1 MNNKLVLGTVQF
13 GCQYGINSAGRPDE
27 KTVLEIL
34 DLAYHSGI
42 TNLDTSSAYGN
53 AEYILGK
60 VLSASDSSFQIIS
73 KYPESGK
80 SVATV
85 LDQINRFT
93 RIFCLWVFTS
103 SFQSLPE

>member
-13 GCQYGINSAGRPDE
+13 GCQYGINSAERPDE

-73 KYPESGK
+73 KYPEVCSNCFR
-80 SVATV
+80 S
-85 LDQINRFT
+85 DINRFT

>member
-42 TNLDTSSAYGN
+42 TNLCSMPFRM
-53 AEYILGK
+53 AETLPSPSRRIT
-60 VLSASDSSFQIIS
+60 DIS
-73 KYPESGK
+73 
-80 SVATV
+80 
-85 LDQINRFT
+85 NRAG
-93 RIFCLWVFTS
+93 W
-103 SFQSLPE
+103 

>member
-53 AEYILGK
+53 AEYILGNFLQ
-60 VLSASDSSFQIIS
+60 VILLFRLFPNIRNL
-73 KYPESGK
+73 
-80 SVATV
+80 V
-85 LDQINRFT
+85 
-93 RIFCLWVFTS
+93 
-103 SFQSLPE
+103 SL